1 MLDNRS
7 YEGFSAQIP
16 PGTHLK
22 TKVHRQSGNPRNG
35 YNQILTKRLGLL
47 RTDRIFWLLSISLP
61 HVSFYRGT
69 RWQNITDREVERLSC
84 SQIIFVI
91 FMHSGDCGNELRS
104 ENIILDGNMRTETDT
119 HINSVTN
126 PSSIG
131 SSAIHVQVNQEL
143 INTDSGDSPAVDQ
156 IAGEGESARD
166 VVRCLLPHVDLP
178 DNLSEQDLYRIIRK
192 ILYSERPRRTKL
204 PEFNSFDDAVEL
216 FKRCSRI
223 LVLTGA
229 GVSVSCGIPDFR
241 SKNGVYARLH
251 IEYPDL
257 PDPTAMFDINYFTKN
272 PKPFFEFARELFPG
286 RYEASI
292 CHYFIKALEDSGKL
306 LRNYTQNIDTL
317 EQVAGIKRIVQCH
330 GSFATA
336 TCRNCGLKVDSEAI
350 REDIDSGRV
359 AMCRV
364 CSQPEGVMKPD
375 IVFFGEDLSDDFHEK
390 MAEDRERVDLVVV
403 IGSSLKV
410 QPVALLPYSVNPE
423 VPQILINRES
433 LPHYATDIELLG
445 DCDDIVAQL
454 ALVLGPPYTDIFRK
468 GRSKTN
474 CSDSA
479 AVEKIY
485 EKPILRKVINEMQFK
500 KLLDQPAIKR
510 ARLKEE
516 MPSMWD
522 ARYVSV
528 GAKLPIDGYLF
539 IVPNKNI
546 FPGAEMYY
554 DKDDDIFRQLS
565 EHYHSSPASSSS
577 ESDESETNQEEI
589 YCNIGVRTMS
599 LEESSLH
606 TRADS
611 ESDERSSSC
620 PPRMDLETKYSTESS
635 CTGNRLSARLEP
647 FLKTITVQTEEE
659 TTHGLIRTNSCNHLV
674 L

>member
-1 MLDNRS
+1 
-7 YEGFSAQIP
+7 
-16 PGTHLK
+16 
-22 TKVHRQSGNPRNG
+22 
-35 YNQILTKRLGLL
+35 
-47 RTDRIFWLLSISLP
+47 
-61 HVSFYRGT
+61 
-69 RWQNITDREVERLSC
+69 
-84 SQIIFVI
+84 
-91 FMHSGDCGNELRS
+91 MHSGDCGDELRS
-104 ENIILDGNMRTETDT
+104 ENIISDGSMRTETDT
-119 HINSVTN
+119 HTNSITN
-126 PSSIG
+126 PSIQ
-131 SSAIHVQVNQEL
+131 IQINQGL
-143 INTDSGDSPAVDQ
+143 INTDSSDSLAVDQ
-156 IAGEGESARD
+156 IGSEGGSARD

-241 SKNGVYARLH
+241 SKNGIYARLH

-257 PDPTAMFDINYFTKN
+257 PDPTAMFDINYFSKN

-286 RYEASI
+286 RYEASM
-292 CHYFIKALEDSGKL
+292 CHYFIKALEDNGKL

-336 TCRNCGLKVDSEAI
+336 TCQNCGLKVDSEAI
-350 REDIDSGRV
+350 REDIDFGRV
-359 AMCRV
+359 AMCRM

-410 QPVALLPYSVNPE
+410 QPVALLPYNVSPE

-433 LPHYATDIELLG
+433 LPHYASDIELLG
-445 DCDDIVAQL
+445 NCDDIVAQL

-474 CSDSA
+474 HSDPAS
-479 AVEKIY
+479 VEEIY
-485 EKPILRKVINEMQFK
+485 EKTTLRKAINEMQFK
-500 KLLDQPAIKR
+500 KLLDQPAVKR

-528 GAKLPIDGYLF
+528 GSRLPVDGYLF

-554 DKDDDIFRQLS
+554 DKDDDVFRQLS

-577 ESDESETNQEEI
+577 ESGESETNQEEI

-599 LEESSLH
+599 LEESSLPV
-606 TRADS
+606 RSAS

-620 PPRMDLETKYSTESS
+620 PPRMNLETICGTEGS
-635 CTGNRLSARLEP
+635 CSGNRLSVRLEP
-647 FLKTITVQTEEE
+647 FLRTITVQTGEE
-659 TTHGLIRTNSCNHLV
+659 TTHGLIRTNSSNHLF

>member
-1 MLDNRS
+1 MRS
-7 YEGFSAQIP
+7 VG
-16 PGTHLK
+16 
-22 TKVHRQSGNPRNG
+22 R
-35 YNQILTKRLGLL
+35 
-47 RTDRIFWLLSISLP
+47 
-61 HVSFYRGT
+61 
-69 RWQNITDREVERLSC
+69 
-84 SQIIFVI
+84 
-91 FMHSGDCGNELRS
+91 GNELRS
-104 ENIILDGNMRTETDT
+104 GNIVSDGNMRTETDT
-119 HINSVTN
+119 HTNSVTN
-126 PSSIG
+126 PSSMG
-131 SSAIHVQVNQEL
+131 NSAIQIQVNQGL
-143 INTDSGDSPAVDQ
+143 ISTDSADSPVADQ
-156 IAGEGESARD
+156 IGSENGSARD

-178 DNLSEQDLYRIIRK
+178 ENLSEEDLYRIIRK
-192 ILYSERPRRTKL
+192 ILYSERPRRAKL
-204 PEFNSFDDAVEL
+204 PEYNSFDDAVEL

-241 SKNGVYARLH
+241 SKNGIYARLH

-257 PDPTAMFDINYFTKN
+257 PDPTAMFDINYFSRN

-286 RYEASI
+286 RYEASM
-292 CHYFIKALEDSGKL
+292 CHYFIKALEDNGKL

-317 EQVAGIKRIVQCH
+317 EQIAGIKRIVQCH

-359 AMCRV
+359 AMCRI
-364 CSQPEGVMKPD
+364 CSHPEGVMKPD

-410 QPVALLPYSVNPE
+410 QPVALLPYNVSPE

-433 LPHYATDIELLG
+433 LPHYASDIELLG
-445 DCDDIVAQL
+445 NCDDIVAQL
-454 ALVLGPPYTDIFRK
+454 ALVLGPPYTDIFIK

-474 CSDSA
+474 SDPTS
-479 AVEKIY
+479 VEEIY
-485 EKPILRKVINEMQFK
+485 EKTTLRKAINEMQFK
-500 KLLDQPAIKR
+500 KLLEQPAIKR
-510 ARLKEE
+510 ARLKEG

-522 ARYVSV
+522 ARYVNV
-528 GAKLPIDGYLF
+528 GSKLPIDGYLF

-577 ESDESETNQEEI
+577 ESEESETNQEEV
-589 YCNIGVRTMS
+589 YCNFGVRTMS
-599 LEESSLH
+599 LEEALPVRSS
-606 TRADS
+606 S
-611 ESDERSSSC
+611 ENDERSSSC
-620 PPRMDLETKYSTESS
+620 PPRMNLEDKYNAESS
-635 CTGNRLSARLEP
+635 CAGNRLSVRLEP
-647 FLKTITVQTEEE
+647 YLQTITVQTGEDA
-659 TTHGLIRTNSCNHLV
+659 THDLIRTSSSNHLF

>member
-1 MLDNRS
+1 M
-7 YEGFSAQIP
+7 
-16 PGTHLK
+16 K
-22 TKVHRQSGNPRNG
+22 
-35 YNQILTKRLGLL
+35 
-47 RTDRIFWLLSISLP
+47 
-61 HVSFYRGT
+61 
-69 RWQNITDREVERLSC
+69 
-84 SQIIFVI
+84 
-91 FMHSGDCGNELRS
+91 
-104 ENIILDGNMRTETDT
+104 TETDT
-119 HINSVTN
+119 HTNSIIS

-131 SSAIHVQVNQEL
+131 GSGIHVQINRGL
-143 INTDSGDSPAVDQ
+143 INRDSGDSVAVDQ
-156 IAGEGESARD
+156 ITGEGGSARD

-178 DNLSEQDLYRIIRK
+178 DNLSEQDLYRLIRK
-192 ILYSERPRRTKL
+192 ILYSEHPRRTKL
-204 PEFNSFDDAVEL
+204 PEFNSFNDAVEL
-216 FKRCSRI
+216 FRRCSRI

-286 RYEASI
+286 RYEASM
-292 CHYFIKALEDSGKL
+292 CHHFIKALEDSGKL

-336 TCRNCGLKVDSEAI
+336 TCRNCGIKVDSEAI

-364 CSQPEGVMKPD
+364 CNHPEGVMKPD
-375 IVFFGEDLSDDFHEK
+375 IVFS
-390 MAEDRERVDLVVV
+390 VDLVVV

-410 QPVALLPYSVNPE
+410 QPVALLPYNVNPE

-445 DCDDIVAQL
+445 NCDDIVAQL

-468 GRSKTN
+468 GRSKMN
-474 CSDSA
+474 YGDSA
-479 AVEKIY
+479 VVEKAS
-485 EKPILRKVINEMQFK
+485 EKPTLRKAINEMQFK

-510 ARLKEE
+510 ARLKEG

-522 ARYVSV
+522 ARYVS
-528 GAKLPIDGYLF
+528 
-539 IVPNKNI
+539 IVPNKNV

-577 ESDESETNQEEI
+577 ESGESRRNLEEI
-589 YCNIGVRTMS
+589 YCNIGIRTMS

-606 TRADS
+606 VRAGN

-620 PPRMDLETKYSTESS
+620 PPRMDLGTKYGIGNS

-647 FLKTITVQTEEE
+647 FFKTITMQTGEE
-659 TTHGLIRTNSCNHLV
+659 TTHSLGFAPINAFRTVICLLSQAFSSGKIIFKASVMLIREKGITIAINEVQCSHSSIALWNTVEKLWISFA
-674 L
+674 LT

>member
-1 MLDNRS
+1 
-7 YEGFSAQIP
+7 
-16 PGTHLK
+16 
-22 TKVHRQSGNPRNG
+22 
-35 YNQILTKRLGLL
+35 
-47 RTDRIFWLLSISLP
+47 
-61 HVSFYRGT
+61 
-69 RWQNITDREVERLSC
+69 
-84 SQIIFVI
+84 
-91 FMHSGDCGNELRS
+91 MHSGCCGNELGS
-104 ENIILDGNMRTETDT
+104 ENIMLDGNMRTETDT
-119 HINSVTN
+119 HTNSATN
-126 PSSIG
+126 PTPIDNF
-131 SSAIHVQVNQEL
+131 ANQIQVNQGFTNL
-143 INTDSGDSPAVDQ
+143 DSGDSPAIDQ
-156 IAGEGESARD
+156 IGSEGGSARD

-257 PDPTAMFDINYFTKN
+257 PDPTAMFDINYFSKN

-286 RYEASI
+286 RYEASM

-336 TCRNCGLKVDSEAI
+336 TCRNCGIKVDSEAI

-364 CSQPEGVMKPD
+364 CNHPEGVMKPD

-390 MAEDRERVDLVVV
+390 MAEDREKADLVVV

-410 QPVALLPYSVNPE
+410 QPVALLPYNVNPE

-445 DCDDIVAQL
+445 NCDDIVAQL
-454 ALVLGPPYTDIFRK
+454 ALVLGPPYVDIFRK
-468 GRSKTN
+468 GRFKTS
-474 CSDSA
+474 CSGPA
-479 AVEKIY
+479 AGEEIY
-485 EKPILRKVINEMQFK
+485 EKTTLRKAINEIQFK
-500 KLLDQPAIKR
+500 KLLDQPAVKR
-510 ARLKEE
+510 ARLKGI
-516 MPSMWD
+516 PSMWD

-528 GAKLPIDGYLF
+528 GSKLPVDGYLF

-577 ESDESETNQEEI
+577 ESGESATNQEEI

-599 LEESSLH
+599 LEESSI
-606 TRADS
+606 RAGS

-620 PPRMDLETKYSTESS
+620 PPRMDLETKHDAENSYA
-635 CTGNRLSARLEP
+635 GNKLSVRLKP
-647 FLKTITVQTEEE
+647 FLQAIAVPVGEE
-659 TTHGLIRTNSCNHLV
+659 TKHGLVRTSSSNHLV

>member
-1 MLDNRS
+1 MN
-7 YEGFSAQIP
+7 
-16 PGTHLK
+16 
-22 TKVHRQSGNPRNG
+22 
-35 YNQILTKRLGLL
+35 
-47 RTDRIFWLLSISLP
+47 
-61 HVSFYRGT
+61 
-69 RWQNITDREVERLSC
+69 
-84 SQIIFVI
+84 
-91 FMHSGDCGNELRS
+91 SGDCENELRS
-104 ENIILDGNMRTETDT
+104 ENTILYSSMKTETDT
-119 HINSVTN
+119 HTNSIIS

-131 SSAIHVQVNQEL
+131 GSGIHVQINRGL
-143 INTDSGDSPAVDQ
+143 INRDSGDSVAVDQ
-156 IAGEGESARD
+156 ITGEGGSARD

-178 DNLSEQDLYRIIRK
+178 DNLSEQDLYRLIRK
-192 ILYSERPRRTKL
+192 ILYSEHPRRTKL
-204 PEFNSFDDAVEL
+204 PEFNSFNDAVEL
-216 FKRCSRI
+216 FRRCSRI

-286 RYEASI
+286 RYEASM
-292 CHYFIKALEDSGKL
+292 CHHFIKALEDSGKL

-336 TCRNCGLKVDSEAI
+336 TCRNCGIKVDSEAI

-364 CSQPEGVMKPD
+364 CNHPEGVMKPD

-390 MAEDRERVDLVVV
+390 MTEDRERVDLVVV

-410 QPVALLPYSVNPE
+410 QPVALLPYNVNPE

-445 DCDDIVAQL
+445 NCDDIVAQL

-468 GRSKTN
+468 GRSKMN
-474 CSDSA
+474 YGDSA
-479 AVEKIY
+479 VVEKAS
-485 EKPILRKVINEMQFK
+485 EKPTLRKAINEMQFK

-510 ARLKEE
+510 ARLKEG

-528 GAKLPIDGYLF
+528 GSKLPTDGYLF
-539 IVPNKNI
+539 IVPNKNV

-577 ESDESETNQEEI
+577 ESGESRRNLEEI
-589 YCNIGVRTMS
+589 YCNIGIRTMS

-606 TRADS
+606 R
-611 ESDERSSSC
+611 
-620 PPRMDLETKYSTESS
+620 
-635 CTGNRLSARLEP
+635 
-647 FLKTITVQTEEE
+647 
-659 TTHGLIRTNSCNHLV
+659 
-674 L
+674 

>member
-1 MLDNRS
+1 M
-7 YEGFSAQIP
+7 Y
-16 PGTHLK
+16 
-22 TKVHRQSGNPRNG
+22 
-35 YNQILTKRLGLL
+35 
-47 RTDRIFWLLSISLP
+47 
-61 HVSFYRGT
+61 
-69 RWQNITDREVERLSC
+69 
-84 SQIIFVI
+84 
-91 FMHSGDCGNELRS
+91 SGDCENELKS
-104 ENIILDGNMRTETDT
+104 ENVALDGSMGTETDAHT
-119 HINSVTN
+119 NAATN
-126 PSSIG
+126 PAAMNNSANLSQEIQG
-131 SSAIHVQVNQEL
+131 SVN
-143 INTDSGDSPAVDQ
+143 IDSGNSPVVDQ
-156 IAGEGESARD
+156 IAAEGASARD

-216 FKRCSRI
+216 FKRCNRI

-241 SKNGVYARLH
+241 SKDGVYARLH

-286 RYEASI
+286 RYEASV
-292 CHYFIKALEDSGKL
+292 CHYFIKALEDNGKL

-336 TCRNCGLKVDSEAI
+336 TCRNCGLKVDSEVI

-364 CSQPEGVMKPD
+364 CSHSEGVMKPD

-410 QPVALLPYSVNPE
+410 QPVALLPYNVNPE

-445 DCDDIVAQL
+445 NCDDIVTQL

-468 GRSKTN
+468 GCSRTK
-474 CSDSA
+474 CSDSKT
-479 AVEKIY
+479 VGEIY
-485 EKPILRKVINEMQFK
+485 EKPTVRKAMDEMQFK
-500 KLLDQPAIKR
+500 KLLDQPAVKR
-510 ARLKEE
+510 ARLKEAV
-516 MPSMWD
+516 PSMWD
-522 ARYVSV
+522 ARYVNV
-528 GAKLPIDGYLF
+528 GSKLPIDGYLF
-539 IVPNKNI
+539 IVPNKNV

-577 ESDESETNQEEI
+577 ESGESETNQEEF

-599 LEESSLH
+599 LEESSLPVR
-606 TRADS
+606 TRS

-620 PPRMDLETKYSTESS
+620 PPRMDLETKYDTGSL
-635 CTGNRLSARLEP
+635 CAGNRLSARLQP
-647 FLKTITVQTEEE
+647 FLQTITVKTKKGTAHESSEYFKVLDASLE
-659 TTHGLIRTNSCNHLV
+659 ISHL
-674 L
+674 

>member
-1 MLDNRS
+1 MSNEGEAGRGVIVCYPLQTSVDTIKGDKLKKVVRKSNEAITGKLFTDHFVSYSCIQVVAEMSWEVSYLDNIV
-7 YEGFSAQIP
+7 YFSAVIAECLQ
-16 PGTHLK
+16 LMK
-22 TKVHRQSGNPRNG
+22 SDSG
-35 YNQILTKRLGLL
+35 
-47 RTDRIFWLLSISLP
+47 
-61 HVSFYRGT
+61 
-69 RWQNITDREVERLSC
+69 
-84 SQIIFVI
+84 
-91 FMHSGDCGNELRS
+91 
-104 ENIILDGNMRTETDT
+104 ENIMLDGNMRTETDT
-119 HINSVTN
+119 HTNSATN
-126 PSSIG
+126 PTPIDNF
-131 SSAIHVQVNQEL
+131 ANQIQVNQGFTNL
-143 INTDSGDSPAVDQ
+143 DSGDSPAIDQ
-156 IAGEGESARD
+156 IGSEGGSARD

-257 PDPTAMFDINYFTKN
+257 PDPTAMFDINYFSKN

-286 RYEASI
+286 RYEASM

-336 TCRNCGLKVDSEAI
+336 TCRNCGIKVDSEAI
-350 REDIDSGRV
+350 REDIDSG
-359 AMCRV
+359 A
-364 CSQPEGVMKPD
+364 
-375 IVFFGEDLSDDFHEK
+375 
-390 MAEDRERVDLVVV
+390 DLVVV

-410 QPVALLPYSVNPE
+410 QPVALLPYNVNPE

-445 DCDDIVAQL
+445 NCDDIVAQL
-454 ALVLGPPYTDIFRK
+454 ALVLGPPYVDIFRK
-468 GRSKTN
+468 GRFKTS
-474 CSDSA
+474 CSGPA
-479 AVEKIY
+479 AGEEIY
-485 EKPILRKVINEMQFK
+485 EKTTLRKAINEIQFK
-500 KLLDQPAIKR
+500 KLLDQPAVKR
-510 ARLKEE
+510 ARLKGI
-516 MPSMWD
+516 PSMWD

-528 GAKLPIDGYLF
+528 GSKLPVDGYLF

-577 ESDESETNQEEI
+577 ESGESATNQEEI

-599 LEESSLH
+599 LEESSI
-606 TRADS
+606 RAGS

-620 PPRMDLETKYSTESS
+620 PPRMDLETKHDAENSYA
-635 CTGNRLSARLEP
+635 GNKLSVRLKP
-647 FLKTITVQTEEE
+647 FLQAIAVPVGEE
-659 TTHGLIRTNSCNHLV
+659 TKHGLVRTSSSNHLV

>member
-1 MLDNRS
+1 
-7 YEGFSAQIP
+7 
-16 PGTHLK
+16 
-22 TKVHRQSGNPRNG
+22 
-35 YNQILTKRLGLL
+35 
-47 RTDRIFWLLSISLP
+47 
-61 HVSFYRGT
+61 
-69 RWQNITDREVERLSC
+69 
-84 SQIIFVI
+84 
-91 FMHSGDCGNELRS
+91 MHSGGCGNELRS
-104 ENIILDGNMRTETDT
+104 ENIILDGNMGTETDT
-119 HINSVTN
+119 YASSVTN
-126 PSSIG
+126 SS
-131 SSAIHVQVNQEL
+131 SMANSAVQMQGL
-143 INTDSGDSPAVDQ
+143 TDSGDISAVDEVS
-156 IAGEGESARD
+156 GESESARD
-166 VVRCLLPHVDLP
+166 VVRCLLPHVNLP
-178 DNLSEQDLYRIIRK
+178 ENLCEQDLYRIIQK
-192 ILYSERPRRTKL
+192 ILYSERPKRTKL
-204 PEFNSFDDAVEL
+204 SEFNSFDDAVEL

-241 SKNGVYARLH
+241 SRNGVYARLH
-251 IEYPDL
+251 VEYPDL
-257 PDPTAMFDINYFTKN
+257 PDPTAMFDINYFSKN

-286 RYEASI
+286 RYEASM

-364 CSQPEGVMKPD
+364 CSHPEGVMKPD

-390 MAEDRERVDLVVV
+390 MAEDREMVDLVVV

-410 QPVALLPYSVNPE
+410 QPVALLPYNINPE

-445 DCDDIVAQL
+445 NCDDIVAQL

-468 GRSKTN
+468 GRFKTN
-474 CSDSA
+474 SSDPA
-479 AVEKIY
+479 AIEEIY
-485 EKPILRKVINEMQFK
+485 EKTALRKAINEIQFK
-500 KLLDQPAIKR
+500 KLLDQPTVKR
-510 ARLKEE
+510 ARLKEG

-522 ARYVSV
+522 ARYISV
-528 GAKLPIDGYLF
+528 GSKLPVDGYLF

-565 EHYHSSPASSSS
+565 EHYHSSAASSSS
-577 ESDESETNQEEI
+577 DSGESVTNQEEI
-589 YCNIGVRTMS
+589 YCNVGVRTMS
-599 LEESSLH
+599 LEESSPA
-606 TRADS
+606 RAGS

-620 PPRMDLETKYSTESS
+620 PPKIDLETKYSAESS
-635 CTGNRLSARLEP
+635 CAGNRLSVRLEP
-647 FLKTITVQTEEE
+647 FLQTITVQTREE
-659 TTHGLIRTNSCNHLV
+659 TTHGLIRTSTSNHL
-674 L
+674 LL